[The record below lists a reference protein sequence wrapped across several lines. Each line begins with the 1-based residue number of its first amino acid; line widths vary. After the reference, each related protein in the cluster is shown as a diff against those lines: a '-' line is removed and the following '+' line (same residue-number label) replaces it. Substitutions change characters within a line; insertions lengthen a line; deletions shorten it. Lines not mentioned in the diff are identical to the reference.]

1 MGAAGYFHRHIK
13 DHSKISAPL
22 SDLTKKNSNLPFEIH
37 TDASQLAVCLSDPKV
52 RWETTPFPILVIS
65 LEVPE
70 IRYSATELGALPI
83 IEAIKAF
90 HPYIYGRKFHV
101 YTDHKP
107 LVYIFKDFTSLDAN
121 SFPSIEGPPLQRD
134 LEVFIEAPLQRVH

>member
-1 MGAAGYFHRHIK
+1 MVTF
-13 DHSKISAPL
+13 PL
-22 SDLTKKNSNLPFEIH
+22 LERPNFSLPFEIH
-37 TDASQLAVCLSDPKV
+37 TDASQLAVDACLIQKYDGKPHPVSYFSHKL
-52 RWETTPFPILVIS
+52 RS
-65 LEVPE
+65 AE

-107 LVYIFKDFTSLDAN
+107 LVYIFKGITK
-121 SFPSIEGPPLQRD
+121 
-134 LEVFIEAPLQRVH
+134 